1 MAHALHA
8 YAPYHEMVQVYLRLR
23 VLRNA
28 KTSRAFCTRE
38 RVQAKVRHRALAF
51 QFLFRKNTPY
61 IFGEFRGRFARFI
74 FLSEPEFFG
83 RNQLLQ
89 ERESYH

>member
-1 MAHALHA
+1 
-8 YAPYHEMVQVYLRLR
+8 MVQVYLPLE

-28 KTSRAFCTRE
+28 KINRAFCNPRHE
-38 RVQAKVRHRALAF
+38 RAKFRHRASAF
-51 QFLFRKNTPY
+51 LFLFRKNTPY

-89 ERESYH
+89 ERESYR